1 MTKELITELPSN
13 GPAPVSKVYLYNHLF
28 QVKAWIGNLNKVEPH
43 DELVEAYELIE
54 QAQDKIEIL
63 AKAESDDQA
72 SRR

>member
-1 MTKELITELPSN
+1 MKKKLITELPAN
-13 GPAPVSKVYLYNHLF
+13 GPVPVSKVYLYNHLF
-28 QVKAWIGNLNKVEPH
+28 QVKAWIGNLNAAEPH
-43 DELVEAYELIE
+43 EELEEAYELIE